1 MGPWSY
7 PVYDKGSP
15 KLSRYLDKASA
26 KRIVKY
32 KSEVQINASIAFV
45 ILCLEVDRRVLDIE
59 LK

>member
-15 KLSRYLDKASA
+15 KISRYLDKASA

-32 KSEVQINASIAFV
+32 KSEVQINASIALV